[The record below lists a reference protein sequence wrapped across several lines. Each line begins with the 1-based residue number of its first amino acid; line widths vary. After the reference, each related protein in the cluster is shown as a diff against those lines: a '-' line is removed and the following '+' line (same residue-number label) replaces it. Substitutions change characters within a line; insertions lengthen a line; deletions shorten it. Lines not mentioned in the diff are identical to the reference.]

1 MTQKGNAELG
11 ILATVAASAAAI
23 AWKAGLVIGLSA
35 AASGC
40 AGFKVYAGVERVD
53 QVETKQ
59 ITNDE
64 SFLCKMGYCDKAA
77 QGATKDRY

>member
-1 MTQKGNAELG
+1 MKTEKIRSQEQEVMGG
-11 ILATVAASAAAI
+11 ILA
-23 AWKAGLVIGLSA
+23 VIWAFILIFGFLSA
-35 AASGC
+35 QGC
-40 AGFKVYAGVERVD
+40 GGFKVYAGVERVD